1 MTERSF
7 RLLIGVWLVLALLA
21 GLPVASY
28 ALMGVLL
35 FEAITNW
42 RVPILLARFSRTA
55 AAVAIPAA
63 TMPTES
69 LIPFEAERALR
80 LIIVA
85 FMALSMFVAPE
96 LLWWLPW
103 FIAFALIG
111 AGLSGMCPMVL
122 ALRWVGMR

>member
-21 GLPVASY
+21 GQPVASY
-28 ALMGVLL
+28 VLMGVLL

-55 AAVAIPAA
+55 TAVAEPAA
-63 TMPTES
+63 TAPGEC
-69 LIPFEAERALR
+69 LIPFEAERAFR
-80 LIIVA
+80 LIIA
-85 FMALSMFVAPE
+85 ASIGLPMYLAPE

-103 FIAFALIG
+103 FVAFALIG